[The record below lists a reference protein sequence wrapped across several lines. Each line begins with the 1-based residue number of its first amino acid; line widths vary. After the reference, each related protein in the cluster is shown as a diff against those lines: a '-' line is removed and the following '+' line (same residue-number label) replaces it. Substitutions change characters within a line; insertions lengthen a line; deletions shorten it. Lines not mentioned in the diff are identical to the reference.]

1 MNSTMKRWGGARV
14 QDESKLLTIMFFLMY
29 SCAEKRYDGKV
40 RVTVE
45 IIGKGHFKGVGRSY
59 RIAKSAAA
67 RRALRYLKSFNA

>member
-1 MNSTMKRWGGARV
+1 MYT
-14 QDESKLLTIMFFLMY
+14 LLSN